1 MIVIRIKI
9 KSIETGGYAM
19 KGNMDTHMGN
29 IKIDDEVIAQYAGSV
44 AIECFGIVGMASVNV
59 KDQVVNLL
67 KKDHLTRGI
76 AVFVDNNKLHLDFH
90 VIVSYG
96 VSILAVSEN
105 LISNVKYKVEEFT
118 GLKIEK
124 INIFV
129 EGVRVID

>member
-1 MIVIRIKI
+1 
-9 KSIETGGYAM
+9 M
-19 KGNMDTHMGN
+19 KGSMDTHFGS
-29 IKIDDEVIAQYAGSV
+29 IVIDNEVIAQYAGSV
-44 AIECFGIVGMASVNV
+44 AVECFGIVGMATVNV
-59 KDQVVNLL
+59 KDGLVKLL
-67 KKDHLTRGI
+67 KKDSITCGI
-76 AVFVDNNKLHLDFH
+76 QVSIEKNKLILNFH

-96 VSILAVSEN
+96 VSILAVADN

>member
-1 MIVIRIKI
+1 
-9 KSIETGGYAM
+9 M

-29 IKIDDEVIAQYAGSV
+29 IEIDDEVIAQYAGSV

-67 KKDHLTRGI
+67 KRDHLTRGI
-76 AVFVDNNKLHLDFH
+76 AVQVVNNKLLLDFH

-118 GLKIEK
+118 GIKIEK
-124 INIFV
+124 INIYV